1 MAQWPVWR
9 LAGAGLTPVKVN
21 PVLMRGVND
30 DQAAELLRFCGS
42 PGRCDRGSGARDLR
56 LSRC

>member
-9 LAGAGLTPVKVN
+9 LAGAGLTPMKVN

-42 PGRCDRGSGARDLR
+42 PAGATEAVRHGI
-56 LSRC
+56 CV

>member
-9 LAGAGLTPVKVN
+9 LAGAGLTPMKVN

-30 DQAAELLRFCGS
+30 DQAAELLRFCGHR
-42 PGRCDRGSGARDLR
+42 PVRQRQ
-56 LSRC
+56 